1 MQEGRAGNA
10 CGGGV
15 KGKGGFAAEKDT
27 ARLRPDGG
35 GGLRG
40 ESRTGVFV
48 QAGTR
53 YCIET
58 PYVHINCFLGG
69 LTSPGGGAIYRI

>member
-1 MQEGRAGNA
+1 MHEAGVSRARG
-10 CGGGV
+10 
-15 KGKGGFAAEKDT
+15 DLRRRRT